1 MIYLVHHGAAAS
13 PDVDPQRPLTE
24 AGRAGVERVALA
36 AAAGG
41 ATPEAIWH
49 SGKLRARQTG
59 EVFRHACNP
68 LALFTMVRGL
78 QPNDP
83 PDVLADRVTGET
95 RDLMLVGH
103 LPHIARLFNRL
114 VGENT
119 DEPLDFPLHGV
130 VALEQDPNE
139 SGGVWHEVWRVG

>member
-1 MIYLVHHGAAAS
+1 M
-13 PDVDPQRPLTE
+13 
-24 AGRAGVERVALA
+24 A

-68 LALFTMVRGL
+68 LARFTLVRGL

-83 PDVLADRVTGET
+83 PAVLADRVIGET

-114 VGENT
+114 VDGNA
-119 DEPLDFPLHGV
+119 DGLLDFPSHGV
-130 VALEQDPNE
+130 VALEQNP
-139 SGGVWHEVWRVG
+139 SGGGWREVWRVG